1 MKAFPLFISLFAL
14 LFLGCEKEQNNKLLN
29 PYLKFEVDGV
39 QTAFASP
46 DLLNNNYFDC
56 VVKSDTALIITVS
69 KLYEGAGFSVKGKIL
84 NEGTY
89 TLNEVNKAYYTNPK
103 DYRRYTTNE
112 NYTGT
117 ITVKRGTF
125 QAKTLLN
132 TLQGTFSF
140 QAVDTAKNKSIKI
153 VKGEFL
159 MELAVQ

>member
-1 MKAFPLFISLFAL
+1 MKTSLLFISLFAL

-29 PYLKFEVDGV
+29 PYLQFEVNGV
-39 QTAFASP
+39 KSSFSPP

-56 VVKSDTALIITVS
+56 VVKSDTALNITVS
-69 KLYEGAGFSVKGKIL
+69 KLYEGAGFNLKGKIL

-89 TLNEVNKAYYTNPK
+89 TLDEVNKAYYTNPK
-103 DYRRYTTNE
+103 DFRRYTTNE
-112 NYTGT
+112 NYKGT
-117 ITVKRGTF
+117 ITIKRGTF

-140 QAVDTAKNKSIKI
+140 QAVDTAKNKSIKV

-159 MELAVQ
+159 MELSVE